1 MNRFIKFSKAMPLVF
16 TFLFF
21 FSITALIPAK
31 SLAFVATGADLLGN
45 SEAMASFD
53 RAGDL
58 DRINSII
65 AQDEVKDKLMTMG
78 YSEEEIQDK
87 LSSLTDEEI
96 NHLASSL
103 DSVQSGSG
111 VMGTLIGILIIVA
124 LVLLILHLMG
134 HDVIVINK

>member
-21 FSITALIPAK
+21 FSVTALIPAK
-31 SLAFVATGADLLGN
+31 SLAFVATNADLLNN
-45 SEAMASFD
+45 SEVMASFD
-53 RAGDL
+53 RAGDI
-58 DRINSII
+58 DKINSII

-96 NHLASSL
+96 NHLASTL
-103 DSVQSGSG
+103 DSVQAGSG
-111 VMGTLIGILIIVA
+111 ALGIVVGVLVIIA
-124 LVLLILHLMG
+124 LVLLILHLTG
-134 HDVIVINK
+134 HDVRFVN

>member
-1 MNRFIKFSKAMPLVF
+1 MNRFIKYSKALPIVF

-21 FSITALIPAK
+21 FSITAIIPSK
-31 SLAFVATGADLLGN
+31 SLAFVATSSDLLGN
-45 SEAMASFD
+45 SEVMASFD
-53 RAGDL
+53 RTGDI
-58 DRINSII
+58 DKINLIL
-65 AQDEVKDKLMTMG
+65 AQEEVKDKLVSLG

-111 VMGTLIGILIIVA
+111 ALGLVIGVLIIVA
-124 LVLLILHLMG
+124 LVLLILHLTG
-134 HDVIVINK
+134 NDVRFVN